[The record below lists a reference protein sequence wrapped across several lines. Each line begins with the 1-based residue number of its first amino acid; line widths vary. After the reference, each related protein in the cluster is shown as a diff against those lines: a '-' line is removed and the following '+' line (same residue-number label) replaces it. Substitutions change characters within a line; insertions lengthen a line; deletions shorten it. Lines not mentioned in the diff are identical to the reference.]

1 MNLSIFTQV
10 FFMENIVDYIIVG
23 DGYAGLFFAHQLI
36 KNNKKFVLYTEGKK
50 SASHFSAGV
59 INPVVLKR
67 FSAFWLADEQISFLQ
82 TSMDEIAQY
91 LPSNYFIHE
100 PIHRI
105 FHDEKERGIWQ
116 KKIISNNLTSYLSSK
131 FKKLNVVENPYET
144 GVVHR
149 AGRID
154 VQNFFSDFLQYL
166 NLKNVLKV
174 ENFDYSQ
181 LNLDTNLYKDVKFEY
196 IIFCEGTGVLNNPYF
211 NFIPIIPNK
220 GHFLKVKLSVP
231 LIDEVIIKKKHFL
244 FQVDSDTYYYGG
256 TYDPVGLGSVI
267 DPAAEKQLTDG
278 LKEFYFHE
286 FKVLEINFGYRPTLE
301 DRRPVVGAHKG
312 HPNLFILNG
321 LGARGILNGN
331 YFANHLYNH
340 IENGLEILPEV
351 QLGRF
356 SNDVD
361 V

>member
-1 MNLSIFTQV
+1 
-10 FFMENIVDYIIVG
+10 MENIVDYIIVG
-23 DGYAGLFFAHQLI
+23 DGYAGLFFAHQLL
-36 KNNKKFVLYTEGKK
+36 KNNKKFVLYSEGKK

-67 FSAFWLADEQISFLQ
+67 FSAFWLANEQISFLEQ
-82 TSMDEIAQY
+82 SMKEIAQY
-91 LPSNYFIHE
+91 LPNNYFKRE

-105 FHDEKERGIWQ
+105 FHDEKEREIWQ
-116 KKIISNNLTSYLSSK
+116 RKIISNDLTSYLSSS
-131 FKKLNVVENPYET
+131 FKKLNVVENLFET
-144 GVVHR
+144 GVVHH

-154 VQNFFSDFLQYL
+154 VYNFFRDFLEYL
-166 NLKNVLKV
+166 NVQNILKV
-174 ENFDYSQ
+174 EKFDYSQ
-181 LNLDTNLYKDVKFEY
+181 LKVNTNLYKDVRFTN

-231 LIDEVIIKKKHFL
+231 LTDDVIIKKKHFL
-244 FQVDSDTYYYGG
+244 FKVDSETYYYGG
-256 TYDPVGLGSVI
+256 TYDPIGLGTEI
-267 DPAAEKQLTDG
+267 DPAAEKQLSDG

-286 FKVLEINFGYRPTLE
+286 FEVLEINFGYRPTLE
-301 DRRPVVGAHKG
+301 DRRPVVGAHTD

-340 IENGLEILPEV
+340 IENGLEILPDV
-351 QLGRF
+351 QVGRF
-356 SNDVD
+356 MNNSDL
-361 V
+361 